1 MDNNFDR
8 FKYRILNRVVYFNYS
23 LISLFALVQLANFN
37 TSTTI
42 NLLASVL
49 ALLTLIPLIYFPLS
63 FRNDKP
69 KYTFLYIRKLL
80 ISGAVVLSLKDAIY
94 AIGIISVCNL
104 TAAVLIMTYKLEKY
118 RYESRF
124 LAGC

>member
-1 MDNNFDR
+1 M
-8 FKYRILNRVVYFNYS
+8 V
-23 LISLFALVQLANFN
+23 SLFALVQLANFN
-37 TSTTI
+37 TTDGLNILS
-42 NLLASVL
+42 SVL
-49 ALLTLIPLIYFPLS
+49 TIPVLLLMLYFAVSL
-63 FRNDKP
+63 RHDKP

-118 RYESRF
+118 RYETRF
-124 LAGC
+124 LASC